1 MSFSEQNSLESQ
13 GRHSR
18 AAPRGGLIVRTFG
31 SLLAAALVI
40 GVMVPSSASAAAGL
54 GLPKLEGV
62 IAPTVET
69 VALKHRPAHR
79 PGGSIGHRPVIKP
92 NRPVIRP
99 PHHARPPQFRPPHR
113 PPVVI
118 VRPWHRKHY
127 FGRVVAGVVIGSIV
141 YAAIAGS
148 VPTPPAPGLCWYW
161 TDPTQ
166 TRGYWD
172 YCS

>member
-1 MSFSEQNSLESQ
+1 MRSI
-13 GRHSR
+13 G
-18 AAPRGGLIVRTFG
+18 P
-31 SLLAAALVI
+31 LLAAALVI

-54 GLPKLEGV
+54 GLPKLDGV
-62 IAPTVET
+62 MTPAVET
-69 VALKHRPAHR
+69 VAFKHRPVHR
-79 PGGSIGHRPVIKP
+79 PGGGIAHRPVIKP

-99 PHHARPPQFRPPHR
+99 PHHARPPQFRPPHHARPPQFRPPHR
-113 PPVVI
+113 PPVVV

-141 YAAIAGS
+141 YTAIAGS
-148 VPTPPAPGLCWYW
+148 VPTPPAPGLCWFW
-161 TDPTQ
+161 TDRSQ